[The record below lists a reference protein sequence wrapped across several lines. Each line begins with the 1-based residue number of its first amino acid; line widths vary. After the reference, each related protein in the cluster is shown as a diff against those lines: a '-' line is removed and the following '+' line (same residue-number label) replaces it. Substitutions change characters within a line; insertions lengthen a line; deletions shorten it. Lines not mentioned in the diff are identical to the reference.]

1 MQSEQIDKLAIALSK
16 AQAVMEAAAK
26 NKKNPHYNSMYADL
40 ASIIEAVRKPLTDN
54 GLAFT
59 QTIQAIEPGLFLE
72 TTLLHTSGQWV
83 RSQYP
88 LLQGTAQQTGSS
100 LTYARRYSLSS
111 IAGIAADEDDDG
123 NLATKANGSQK
134 AKPLQP
140 LPGGA
145 KTPHIKQQALPTE
158 DNLIAEHDAPDA
170 VKPHQLSLQ
179 QLPNKAGPN
188 WRIFGDDLMKA
199 VRDAETK
206 SDVFEWL
213 DKNKASL
220 AEMEKAMPKM
230 HKSLTEKIDAI
241 VNEPT

>member
-26 NKKNPHYNSMYADL
+26 NKKNPHYNSKYADL

-123 NLATKANGSQK
+123 NLATKANGRPLPRK
-134 AKPLQP
+134 AKPLPP

-145 KTPHIKQQALPTE
+145 EVRIKARTT
-158 DNLIAEHDAPDA
+158 DDDLIAEHDPPEP
-170 VKPHQLSLQ
+170 VKPHKISFQS
-179 QLPNKAGPN
+179 
-188 WRIFGDDLMKA
+188 WRMFAELLEKELRA
-199 VRDAETK
+199 AETK

-220 AEMEKAMPKM
+220 DTMREKFPNSYETLS
-230 HKSLTEKIDAI
+230 KSIEAI
-241 VNEPT
+241 KAEPT